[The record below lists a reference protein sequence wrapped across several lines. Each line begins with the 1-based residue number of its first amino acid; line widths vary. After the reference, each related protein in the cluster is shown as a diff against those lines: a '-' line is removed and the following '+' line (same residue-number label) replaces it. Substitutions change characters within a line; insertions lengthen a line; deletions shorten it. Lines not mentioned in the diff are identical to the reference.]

1 MIPRRGRRSYD
12 RIRVVLSKIL
22 VRGIINPF
30 IGPCLACVI
39 VHALSCLL
47 ITFVKCTV
55 LMRTSRSSGLIGESF
70 QMMSDQEVFVRRRKG
85 YGRLS

>member
-30 IGPCLACVI
+30 IGPCLACCDCSCFNMLVNHLCQ
-39 VHALSCLL
+39 VHGVDADFSVRRLD
-47 ITFVKCTV
+47 
-55 LMRTSRSSGLIGESF
+55 GESF
-70 QMMSDQEVFVRRRKG
+70 QILRDDA
-85 YGRLS
+85 